1 MRKKFLFFGLFCLFV
16 SLFASPQDLEEIKL
30 IVGETKSFPAQS
42 PTRIVIGNP
51 EISDALSV
59 SEKRITLVA
68 KSKGITNFF
77 FWDKDGEHNFRMKVI
92 PLDIEYL
99 NKQVKKI
106 LKYLGLS
113 KVYTKLIEEEGRIL
127 ILGSVGS
134 ENDKV
139 KLKDALGGLA
149 ENVTDLT
156 KIEEE
161 VLVEISVEVL
171 ELTTGAKRELG
182 FKWPTT
188 VTLTEPAGRWGTLAG
203 MPDALFRV
211 TDWTRATFEANLDLL
226 IKKGEARLL
235 SRPRIVCQSGR
246 EAELLVGGEVP
257 IITTQTVSDVGGGDS
272 TQVEYKEYGIKLNI
286 NPQVLDKGKVQLSL
300 KVEISEVGEAET
312 LGDPDAPTAKA
323 YPLTK
328 RNVST
333 QLYLDDGEILA
344 IGGLIKQKSDEDL
357 QRFPW
362 LADIPILGAFFRH
375 KTTLKGGGVDKK
387 EDTELFITLT
397 PKILRSKKEPPS
409 YSEEADNREDFS
421 SYKDTDVPQGLENY
435 VVGVQSRIS
444 NNIVYPSALLETGW
458 QGTVVLKLDINR
470 SGALKEVKVI
480 KSSGY
485 KVLDRDALRLI
496 KTFAFPSFPAQT
508 RLKELSLEI
517 PIVYQPKK

>member
-344 IGGLIKQKSDEDL
+344 IG
-357 QRFPW
+357 
-362 LADIPILGAFFRH
+362 
-375 KTTLKGGGVDKK
+375 
-387 EDTELFITLT
+387 
-397 PKILRSKKEPPS
+397 
-409 YSEEADNREDFS
+409 
-421 SYKDTDVPQGLENY
+421 
-435 VVGVQSRIS
+435 
-444 NNIVYPSALLETGW
+444 
-458 QGTVVLKLDINR
+458 
-470 SGALKEVKVI
+470 
-480 KSSGY
+480 
-485 KVLDRDALRLI
+485 
-496 KTFAFPSFPAQT
+496 
-508 RLKELSLEI
+508 
-517 PIVYQPKK
+517 

>member
-1 MRKKFLFFGLFCLFV
+1 
-16 SLFASPQDLEEIKL
+16 
-30 IVGETKSFPAQS
+30 
-42 PTRIVIGNP
+42 
-51 EISDALSV
+51 
-59 SEKRITLVA
+59 
-68 KSKGITNFF
+68 
-77 FWDKDGEHNFRMKVI
+77 
-92 PLDIEYL
+92 
-99 NKQVKKI
+99 
-106 LKYLGLS
+106 
-113 KVYTKLIEEEGRIL
+113 
-127 ILGSVGS
+127 
-134 ENDKV
+134 
-139 KLKDALGGLA
+139 
-149 ENVTDLT
+149 
-156 KIEEE
+156 
-161 VLVEISVEVL
+161 
-171 ELTTGAKRELG
+171 
-182 FKWPTT
+182 
-188 VTLTEPAGRWGTLAG
+188 
-203 MPDALFRV
+203 
-211 TDWTRATFEANLDLL
+211 
-226 IKKGEARLL
+226 
-235 SRPRIVCQSGR
+235 
-246 EAELLVGGEVP
+246 
-257 IITTQTVSDVGGGDS
+257 
-272 TQVEYKEYGIKLNI
+272 
-286 NPQVLDKGKVQLSL
+286 
-300 KVEISEVGEAET
+300 
-312 LGDPDAPTAKA
+312 
-323 YPLTK
+323 
-328 RNVST
+328 
-333 QLYLDDGEILA
+333 
-344 IGGLIKQKSDEDL
+344 DEDL